1 MQKTSEEDA
10 THTTQIACKPQTDAE
25 DTGGG
30 GGGSNVAGGA
40 NRIVV
45 AAALGAT
52 ETRIRINKW
61 RVREGQ
67 NVSAAQILFLYQQ
80 LGDDGKPVKKDDTT
94 IHKYKSN
101 RAGVVKKRLRK
112 EGEIVIKGDALLE
125 LSECIH
131 TTVIKDMCAD
141 CGADLRQNENGQT
154 SEASVPM
161 VHTMPDLKVTQKL
174 AQKLG
179 HDDTRR
185 LLADRK
191 LVLLVDL
198 DQTVIHTTNDSV
210 PDNIKGIYHFQLY
223 GPQSPWYHTR
233 LRPGTAEFLERMSQL
248 YELHICTFG
257 ARNYAHMIAQLL
269 DPDGKFFSHR
279 ILSRDEC
286 FNATSKTDNLKAL
299 FPNGD
304 SMVCIIDDREDVWN
318 MASNLIQVK
327 PYHFFQHTGDINA
340 PPGLSKHELDG
351 EGVDFKG
358 KLIAAL
364 TPNFIVINCLLL
376 SAEIDKLAGK
386 QAESTG
392 KDLTTKAEADDGDKA
407 DNTVSSTSKDEEG
420 NDESVD
426 AFELA
431 GDEKDA
437 QPADAASSTATA
449 EESVDK
455 INGKAAAE
463 DVATADE
470 NSSGLPDQESLNNAK
485 QGSDSDDINVTDDLP
500 PEPSDNSKGS
510 NNADKSASKKEDD
523 ESIASSTSGDDK
535 RGDDDTTPL
544 AAQAGD
550 DDVATTSQSPC
561 PNIKLT
567 NDGQKQIEIEDPDD
581 YLLYLE
587 VILRNIH
594 KRFYA
599 IYDETTE
606 IPDLKIIV
614 PKIRCEVLRGQNL
627 VFSGLVPTQMK
638 LEQSRAY
645 FIAKS
650 LGAEVQ
656 SNISKEITHL
666 VAVNAGTYKVNAA
679 KKELNIKVVN
689 ANWLWACAE
698 RWEHVE
704 ERLFP
709 LDRKSRNK
717 GRQPPAH
724 CHSPEH
730 VVNYNERSEI
740 SPSSSMQQE
749 QGGNFRETLN
759 PLLVFTNADIESMN
773 KDYETFFESDSSSD
787 EGPVNFEN
795 PPMDKKLLKRKR
807 EDDNSN
813 RAHDFF
819 TRSEDVM
826 MGAPGATA
834 ADFDKS
840 SNEGDE
846 NEDEENEEDDDEM
859 PSAKFRR
866 AGEELP
872 SDLEMGSDS
881 NSENNQDDEGDDGE
895 WNMMGA
901 ALEREFLGLED

>member
-1 MQKTSEEDA
+1 MQKSGDEENSDFSRNA
-10 THTTQIACKPQTDAE
+10 TNKSNDG
-25 DTGGG
+25 DDGGG
-30 GGGSNVAGGA
+30 GGGPNG
-40 NRIVV
+40 VV
-45 AAALGAT
+45 VSAALGVA

-61 RVREGQ
+61 RVREG
-67 NVSAAQILFLYQQ
+67 NPVSAAQILFLYQEV
-80 LGDDGKPVKKDDTT
+80 GEDDKPSA
-94 IHKYKSN
+94 SN
-101 RAGVVKKRLRK
+101 PTVLKFKAKRAGVVKKRLRK
-112 EGEIVIKGDALLE
+112 EGDIVGKGDALLE

-141 CGADLRQNENGQT
+141 CGADLRHNDNGKI

-198 DQTVIHTTNDSV
+198 DQTVIHTTNDTV

-233 LRPGTAEFLERMSQL
+233 LRPGTAEFLERMSKL

-351 EGVDFKG
+351 EGVDFK
-358 KLIAAL
+358 
-364 TPNFIVINCLLL
+364 
-376 SAEIDKLAGK
+376 EIDKIAEK
-386 QAESTG
+386 KSEKEESTVNSTDDEP
-392 KDLTTKAEADDGDKA
+392 KASHSETKSDDSDKS
-407 DNTVSSTSKDEEG
+407 DNTVSSTSKD
-420 NDESVD
+420 D
-426 AFELA
+426 
-431 GDEKDA
+431 
-437 QPADAASSTATA
+437 
-449 EESVDK
+449 EESVDVFELETDTK
-455 INGKAAAE
+455 NSNSKETSINTDKLNGKTAADDIMVIDDDSLSSPVEVTPAKQDNEVIIVIDDVPSESSKESTSNIIQSDVEAENSAKQTDKDTLESTDTPKPSVISKAECDSKTSSTYSTDKSSAEAE
-463 DVATADE
+463 DSTKSSE
-470 NSSGLPDQESLNNAK
+470 NTFD
-485 QGSDSDDINVTDDLP
+485 TDDVP
-500 PEPSDNSKGS
+500 
-510 NNADKSASKKEDD
+510 
-523 ESIASSTSGDDK
+523 STSK
-535 RGDDDTTPL
+535 NASVVKVTT
-544 AAQAGD
+544 
-550 DDVATTSQSPC
+550 
-561 PNIKLT
+561 
-567 NDGQKQIEIEDPDD
+567 DGQKQIEIEDPDD

-587 VILRNIH
+587 VILTNIH
-594 KRFYA
+594 KRFYT
-599 IYDETTE
+599 IYDETME

-614 PKIRCEVLRGQNL
+614 PKIRSEVLRGTNL
-627 VFSGLVPTQMK
+627 VFSGLVPMNGAR

-650 LGAEVQ
+650 LGAEVH
-656 SNISKEITHL
+656 SNINKDITHL

-679 KKELNIKVVN
+679 KKEPNIKVVN

-704 ERLFP
+704 EKLFP
-709 LDRKSRNK
+709 LDRKVRNK

-730 VVNYNERSEI
+730 VVNYSERSEI
-740 SPSSSMQQE
+740 SPSSSMQQQE
-749 QGGNFRETLN
+749 QSGNFRETLN

-787 EGPVNFEN
+787 EGPVTFEN
-795 PPMDKKLLKRKR
+795 PPMDKNLLKRKR

-819 TRSEDVM
+819 TRTEDVM
-826 MGAPGATA
+826 IGATSRTPV
-834 ADFDKS
+834 DFDKS
-840 SNEGDE
+840 SNEGDD
-846 NEDEENEEDDDEM
+846 NIEEDDDGEEDDDDI

-866 AGEELP
+866 GEELP

-881 NSENNQDDEGDDGE
+881 NSENNPEDEDDGE

>member
-1 MQKTSEEDA
+1 MQNIADEEGA
-10 THTTQIACKPQTDAE
+10 TPSRAAGGVAAAGAAE
-25 DTGGG
+25 GDDGGG
-30 GGGSNVAGGA
+30 GGGGGGEVAAGG
-40 NRIVV
+40 NNNSNNNSSGGVGGGGIIVLR
-45 AAALGAT
+45 AALGEN
-52 ETRIRINKW
+52 ETRAVINKW

-67 NVSAAQILFLYQQ
+67 FVSAAQILFLYQPV
-80 LGDDGKPVKKDDTT
+80 GEDGKPGKATSGSGDSSSSSSSS
-94 IHKYKSN
+94 IQKYKSQ

-112 EGEIVIKGDALLE
+112 DGDLLAKGDAILE

-198 DQTVIHTTNDSV
+198 DQTVIHTTNDTV
-210 PDNIKGIYHFQLY
+210 PENIKGIYHFQLY
-223 GPQSPWYHTR
+223 GPHSPWYHTR

-269 DPDGKFFSHR
+269 DPEGKFFSHR

-340 PPGLSKHELDG
+340 PPGMSKHELDG
-351 EGVDFKG
+351 EGVDFK
-358 KLIAAL
+358 
-364 TPNFIVINCLLL
+364 
-376 SAEIDKLAGK
+376 EITEKKEDKEK
-386 QAESTG
+386 TESSSVV
-392 KDLTTKAEADDGDKA
+392 KKEDSDKG
-407 DNTVSSTSKDEEG
+407 DNTVSSTSKDDEG
-420 NDESVD
+420 N
-426 AFELA
+426 
-431 GDEKDA
+431 
-437 QPADAASSTATA
+437 
-449 EESVDK
+449 EESVDVFELEGDAK
-455 INGKAAAE
+455 DPEVSNSSSATEAPKESSDRLNGKTVAEEIMVIDDSSSGSPDAEKAASDGE
-463 DVATADE
+463 DVVVIDE
-470 NSSGLPDQESLNNAK
+470 NSKESTKAE
-485 QGSDSDDINVTDDLP
+485 VEAT
-500 PEPSDNSKGS
+500 PSEGN
-510 NNADKSASKKEDD
+510 EV
-523 ESIASSTSGDDK
+523 EASSTSSADEKSPKTDE
-535 RGDDDTTPL
+535 
-544 AAQAGD
+544 
-550 DDVATTSQSPC
+550 DVATTSKSTPSIRV
-561 PNIKLT
+561 PL
-567 NDGQKQIEIEDPDD
+567 DGQKQIEIEDPDD

-599 IYDETTE
+599 IYDETME

-614 PKIRCEVLRGQNL
+614 PKIRCEVLRGKNL

-650 LGAEVQ
+650 LGADVQ
-656 SNISKEITHL
+656 PNIGKEITHL

-679 KKELNIKVVN
+679 KKEAAIKVVN
-689 ANWLWACAE
+689 ANWLWTCAE

-704 ERLFP
+704 EKLFP
-709 LDRKSRNK
+709 LDRKVRNK

-730 VVNYNERSEI
+730 VVNYSERSEI
-740 SPSSSMQQE
+740 SPSSSKQQE
-749 QGGNFRETLN
+749 EQSGNFRETLN

-826 MGAPGATA
+826 IGAPNVLEY
-834 ADFDKS
+834 DIS
-840 SNEGDE
+840 SNEEGDDKD
-846 NEDEENEEDDDEM
+846 EDAEADDDDEM

-866 AGEELP
+866 GEELP
-872 SDLEMGSDS
+872 SDLEIGSDS
-881 NSENNQDDEGDDGE
+881 NSEKDPEDEDDGE

>member
-1 MQKTSEEDA
+1 MEKLGEEETA
-10 THTTQIACKPQTDAE
+10 HSSRIAGNSSKDG
-25 DTGGG
+25 DDGGG
-30 GGGSNVAGGA
+30 GGGISGGGGCA
-40 NRIVV
+40 NGIVV
-45 AAALGAT
+45 NAALSDT

-67 NVSAAQILFLYQQ
+67 FVSFAQILFLYQEV
-80 LGDDGKPVKKDDTT
+80 GDDGKPSKAGNMTVQ
-94 IHKYKSN
+94 KYKSN
-101 RAGVVKKRLRK
+101 RAGVVKKRLCK
-112 EGEIVIKGDALLE
+112 DGEIIVKGDAILE

-141 CGADLRQNENGQT
+141 CGADLRKDDNGQT

-198 DQTVIHTTNDSV
+198 DQTVIHTTNDTV
-210 PDNIKGIYHFQLY
+210 PENIKGIYHFQLY

-351 EGVDFKG
+351 EGVDFKDMTE
-358 KLIAAL
+358 K
-364 TPNFIVINCLLL
+364 
-376 SAEIDKLAGK
+376 EEEK
-386 QAESTG
+386 
-392 KDLTTKAEADDGDKA
+392 DKA
-407 DNTVSSTSKDEEG
+407 DVESEIKTEDPLSSTSKDEDG
-420 NDESVD
+420 
-426 AFELA
+426 
-431 GDEKDA
+431 
-437 QPADAASSTATA
+437 A
-449 EESVDK
+449 EESVDVVEQESDAK
-455 INGKAAAE
+455 DAEVTNTTIITESKELSDKLNGKADTEIDTLIDNSSSGTPDLQKPASDSE
-463 DVATADE
+463 DIVVDYVVSE
-470 NSSGLPDQESLNNAK
+470 NST
-485 QGSDSDDINVTDDLP
+485 DSTSVPKVYGNTEIDSEASAEANETNDLV
-500 PEPSDNSKGS
+500 E
-510 NNADKSASKKEDD
+510 
-523 ESIASSTSGDDK
+523 SSTSLTDK
-535 RGDDDTTPL
+535 ENQISVED
-544 AAQAGD
+544 A
-550 DDVATTSQSPC
+550 ATTSTSPIVKV
-561 PNIKLT
+561 NHDEGKL
-567 NDGQKQIEIEDPDD
+567 IEIEDPDD

-599 IYDETTE
+599 IYDETME

-614 PKIRCEVLRGQNL
+614 PKIRCEVLRGKNL
-627 VFSGLVPTQMK
+627 VFSGLVPTQMR

-656 SNISKEITHL
+656 PNISKESTHL

-679 KKELNIKVVN
+679 KKQVNIRVVN
-689 ANWLWACAE
+689 ANWLWTCAE
-698 RWEHVE
+698 RWELVE
-704 ERLFP
+704 EKLFP
-709 LDRKSRNK
+709 LDRKVRNK

-730 VVNYNERSEI
+730 VVNYSERSEI
-740 SPSSSMQQE
+740 SPSSSKQQE
-749 QGGNFRETLN
+749 EQSGNFRETLN
-759 PLLVFTNADIESMN
+759 PLLVLSNAEIADMN
-773 KDYETFFESDSSSD
+773 KDYDTFFESDSSSD

-807 EDDNSN
+807 EDENSN

-819 TRSEDVM
+819 MRTGDVM
-826 MGAPGATA
+826 MGAPTLANFEE
-834 ADFDKS
+834 DDRERDD
-840 SNEGDE
+840 N
-846 NEDEENEEDDDEM
+846 NEDEEDDDDEI

-866 AGEELP
+866 GEELP
-872 SDLEMGSDS
+872 SDFEIGSDS
-881 NSENNQDDEGDDGE
+881 NSENNQEDEDDGE

>member
-1 MQKTSEEDA
+1 MQNTADEEGA
-10 THTTQIACKPQTDAE
+10 TPSRAAGGVAKAGPADG
-25 DTGGG
+25 DDGG
-30 GGGSNVAGGA
+30 GGGSGGSGGGNNNNVGGI
-40 NRIVV
+40 IVLR
-45 AAALGAT
+45 AALGEN
-52 ETRIRINKW
+52 ETRAVINKW

-67 NVSAAQILFLYQQ
+67 FVSAAQILFLYQPV
-80 LGDDGKPVKKDDTT
+80 GEDGKPGKGSSSASSST
-94 IHKYKSN
+94 IQKYKSQ

-112 EGEIVIKGDALLE
+112 DGELLSKGDAILE

-198 DQTVIHTTNDSV
+198 DQTVIHTTNDTV
-210 PDNIKGIYHFQLY
+210 PENIKGIYHFQLY
-223 GPQSPWYHTR
+223 GPHSPWYHTR

-351 EGVDFKG
+351 EGVDFK
-358 KLIAAL
+358 
-364 TPNFIVINCLLL
+364 
-376 SAEIDKLAGK
+376 EITEKKEDKDK
-386 QAESTG
+386 VESSSEV
-392 KDLTTKAEADDGDKA
+392 KPEDADKG
-407 DNTVSSTSKDEEG
+407 DNTVSSTSKDDEG
-420 NDESVD
+420 N
-426 AFELA
+426 
-431 GDEKDA
+431 
-437 QPADAASSTATA
+437 
-449 EESVDK
+449 EESVDVFEDPEISNSAAEGPK
-455 INGKAAAE
+455 DPSDKLNGKTIAEEVMVIDDSSSGSPDAEKAASDGE
-463 DVATADE
+463 DVVVIDE
-470 NSSGLPDQESLNNAK
+470 NS
-485 QGSDSDDINVTDDLP
+485 
-500 PEPSDNSKGS
+500 
-510 NNADKSASKKEDD
+510 KE
-523 ESIASSTSGDDK
+523 STSTK
-535 RGDDDTTPL
+535 AEKNPLVESTTSPEEEEKSPTTEEE
-544 AAQAGD
+544 
-550 DDVATTSQSPC
+550 DVATTSKITPSIRP
-561 PNIKLT
+561 PIE
-567 NDGQKQIEIEDPDD
+567 GQKQIEIEDPDD

-614 PKIRCEVLRGQNL
+614 PKIRCEVLRGKSL

-650 LGAEVQ
+650 LGADVQ
-656 SNISKEITHL
+656 PNIGKEITHL

-679 KKELNIKVVN
+679 KKEAAIKVVN
-689 ANWLWACAE
+689 ANWLWTCAE

-704 ERLFP
+704 EKLFP
-709 LDRKSRNK
+709 LDRKVRNK

-730 VVNYNERSEI
+730 VVNYSERSEI
-740 SPSSSMQQE
+740 SPSSSKQQE
-749 QGGNFRETLN
+749 EQSGNFRETLN

-826 MGAPGATA
+826 IGAPNVME
-834 ADFDKS
+834 FDIS
-840 SNEGDE
+840 SNEEGDGDADDN
-846 NEDEENEEDDDEM
+846 NEKEDDDDEM

-866 AGEELP
+866 GEDLP
-872 SDLEMGSDS
+872 SDLEIGSDS
-881 NSENNQDDEGDDGE
+881 NSEKDPEDEDDGE

-901 ALEREFLGLED
+901 ALEREFLGLEDFDL

>member
-1 MQKTSEEDA
+1 MQNTSDEEGA
-10 THTTQIACKPQTDAE
+10 TPSRSA
-25 DTGGG
+25 GGVAAGGAADVDDSG
-30 GGGSNVAGGA
+30 GGGSGGTNNA
-40 NRIVV
+40 SGGIIVLR
-45 AAALGAT
+45 AALGEN
-52 ETRIRINKW
+52 ETRAVINKW

-67 NVSAAQILFLYQQ
+67 FVSAAQILFLYQPV
-80 LGDDGKPVKKDDTT
+80 GEDGKPGEKAGGDSSVQ
-94 IHKYKSN
+94 KYKSQ

-112 EGEIVIKGDALLE
+112 DGELLSKGDAILE

-198 DQTVIHTTNDSV
+198 DQTVIHTTNDTV

-223 GPQSPWYHTR
+223 GPHSPWYHTR

-269 DPDGKFFSHR
+269 DPEGKFFSHR

-351 EGVDFKG
+351 EGVDFKEITE
-358 KLIAAL
+358 KKEEKDKKE
-364 TPNFIVINCLLL
+364 T
-376 SAEIDKLAGK
+376 SAEVKPEDTEK
-386 QAESTG
+386 S
-392 KDLTTKAEADDGDKA
+392 
-407 DNTVSSTSKDEEG
+407 DNTVSSTSKDDEG
-420 NDESVD
+420 N
-426 AFELA
+426 
-431 GDEKDA
+431 
-437 QPADAASSTATA
+437 
-449 EESVDK
+449 EESVDVFELEAEAK
-455 INGKAAAE
+455 DPEISNSSSAAEAPKETCDKLNGKTAAE
-463 DVATADE
+463 EILAVDDSSSAERAASDGEDVVVIDE
-470 NSSGLPDQESLNNAK
+470 NSKESTKAE
-485 QGSDSDDINVTDDLP
+485 V
-500 PEPSDNSKGS
+500 EAAPSEEN
-510 NNADKSASKKEDD
+510 EV
-523 ESIASSTSGDDK
+523 IASSTTSSEEK
-535 RGDDDTTPL
+535 SP
-544 AAQAGD
+544 AAEE
-550 DDVATTSQSPC
+550 DVATTSKSTPSIRA
-561 PNIKLT
+561 PLE
-567 NDGQKQIEIEDPDD
+567 GQKQIEIEDPDD

-599 IYDETTE
+599 IYDETME
-606 IPDLKIIV
+606 IPDLKVIV
-614 PKIRCEVLRGQNL
+614 PKIRCEVLRGKNL

-650 LGAEVQ
+650 LGADVQ
-656 SNISKEITHL
+656 PNIGKDITHL

-679 KKELNIKVVN
+679 KKEAAIKVVN
-689 ANWLWACAE
+689 ANWLWTCAE

-704 ERLFP
+704 EKLFP
-709 LDRKSRNK
+709 LDRKVRNK

-730 VVNYNERSEI
+730 VVNYSEKSEI
-740 SPSSSMQQE
+740 SPSSSKQQE
-749 QGGNFRETLN
+749 EQSGNFRETLN

-826 MGAPGATA
+826 IGAPNMLEY
-834 ADFDKS
+834 DIS
-840 SNEGDE
+840 SNDEAEDNNE
-846 NEDEENEEDDDEM
+846 NEDDDDEM

-866 AGEELP
+866 GEKLP

-881 NSENNQDDEGDDGE
+881 NSEKDPEDEDDGE

>member
-10 THTTQIACKPQTDAE
+10 AHTTQMASKPQTDAD

-30 GGGSNVAGGA
+30 GSGVGGGA

-80 LGDDGKPVKKDDTT
+80 LGEDGKPVKKDDTT

-269 DPDGKFFSHR
+269 DPAGKFFSHR

-351 EGVDFKG
+351 EGVDFK
-358 KLIAAL
+358 
-364 TPNFIVINCLLL
+364 
-376 SAEIDKLAGK
+376 EIDKLADK
-386 QAESTG
+386 KAESSG
-392 KDLTTKAEADDGDKA
+392 KELTKDEANDADKA

-420 NDESVD
+420 N
-426 AFELA
+426 
-431 GDEKDA
+431 
-437 QPADAASSTATA
+437 
-449 EESVDK
+449 EESVDEFELVNEDK
-455 INGKAAAE
+455 DAQAANRSSCPVVEQNVDKFNGKAATE
-463 DVATADE
+463 EITTTDE
-470 NSSGLPDQESLNNAK
+470 NSMGLPDQESLNTAK

-500 PEPSDNSKGS
+500 SEPSDNTKSSK
-510 NNADKSASKKEDD
+510 AAAKKDDD

-535 RGDDDTTPL
+535 RGED
-544 AAQAGD
+544 AAQSGD
-550 DDVATTSQSPC
+550 DDVATTSHSPC
-561 PNIKLT
+561 PNVKLT

-679 KKELNIKVVN
+679 KKEPNIKVVN

-819 TRSEDVM
+819 TRAEDVM
-826 MGAPGATA
+826 MAAPTA
-834 ADFDKS
+834 SAPDFDKS

-866 AGEELP
+866 GEELP

>member
-1 MQKTSEEDA
+1 MHKPKQEEHSQTGQSNSLQANPSGQPHDGPGSERCESGKS
-10 THTTQIACKPQTDAE
+10 HRGIVIVL
-25 DTGGG
+25 DT
-30 GGGSNVAGGA
+30 
-40 NRIVV
+40 RC
-45 AAALGAT
+45 
-52 ETRIRINKW
+52 IRINKW

-67 NVSAAQILFLYQQ
+67 HVSPAQILFLYQEVN
-80 LGDDGKPVKKDDTT
+80 DGEICEKNQKKAGG
-94 IHKYKSN
+94 IQKYKSN
-101 RAGVVKKRLRK
+101 RAGVVRKRLRK
-112 EGEIVIKGDALLE
+112 EGDLVLKGDTLLE
-125 LSECIH
+125 LTECIH

-154 SEASVPM
+154 SEASVPI

-198 DQTVIHTTNDSV
+198 DQTVIHTTNDVV

-233 LRPGTAEFLERMSQL
+233 LRPGTADFLDRMSHL

-269 DPDGKFFSHR
+269 DPEGKFFSHR

-351 EGVDFKG
+351 EGVDFK
-358 KLIAAL
+358 
-364 TPNFIVINCLLL
+364 
-376 SAEIDKLAGK
+376 EIDKIPEK
-386 QAESTG
+386 KEEQDTNKENDD
-392 KDLTTKAEADDGDKA
+392 KPADS
-407 DNTVSSTSKDEEG
+407 TVSSTSKG
-420 NDESVD
+420 NEAENEDESVD
-426 AFELA
+426 VFELDKQSDTKDCTNICKKLN
-431 GDEKDA
+431 GQLENTDNEFNEEKAKQTLTSDIE
-437 QPADAASSTATA
+437 DIVVIDDKEEMAAISINVKRPVESETVDSSCSSSTT
-449 EESVDK
+449 
-455 INGKAAAE
+455 
-463 DVATADE
+463 
-470 NSSGLPDQESLNNAK
+470 
-485 QGSDSDDINVTDDLP
+485 
-500 PEPSDNSKGS
+500 
-510 NNADKSASKKEDD
+510 
-523 ESIASSTSGDDK
+523 
-535 RGDDDTTPL
+535 
-544 AAQAGD
+544 
-550 DDVATTSQSPC
+550 
-561 PNIKLT
+561 NI
-567 NDGQKQIEIEDPDD
+567 DGQKHQIEIEDPDD

-599 IYDETTE
+599 IYDETRE

-627 VFSGLVPTQMK
+627 VFSGLVPTQMQ

-656 SNISKEITHL
+656 SNIGKDITHL

-679 KKELNIKVVN
+679 KRDEHIKVVN

-704 ERLFP
+704 EKLFP
-709 LDRKSRNK
+709 LDRKVRNK

-730 VVNYNERSEI
+730 VVNYSERSEI
-740 SPSSSMQQE
+740 SPSSSKQQE
-749 QGGNFRETLN
+749 EQGVNFRETLN

-773 KDYETFFESDSSSD
+773 KEFETFFESDSSSD

-819 TRSEDVM
+819 TRITDDVII
-826 MGAPGATA
+826 GTTSSNLTTEL
-834 ADFDKS
+834 DKS
-840 SNEGDE
+840 SNDDDDD
-846 NEDEENEEDDDEM
+846 NANEDDDDDM

-866 AGEELP
+866 GEKLP

-881 NSENNQDDEGDDGE
+881 NSENNQEDEDDGE

>member
-1 MQKTSEEDA
+1 MQKSTEEDT
-10 THTTQIACKPQTDAE
+10 THTSQIASKPRKDA
-25 DTGGG
+25 DDGGG
-30 GGGSNVAGGA
+30 GGGGA
-40 NRIVV
+40 NRIVN
-45 AAALGAT
+45 AALGAT

-67 NVSAAQILFLYQQ
+67 FVSAAQILFLYQQ
-80 LGDDGKPVKKDDTT
+80 LDDDGKPIKKDDST
-94 IHKYKSN
+94 ILKYKSN

-112 EGEIVIKGDALLE
+112 DGEIVIKGDALLE

-198 DQTVIHTTNDSV
+198 DQTVIHTTNDTV

-351 EGVDFKG
+351 EGVDFK
-358 KLIAAL
+358 
-364 TPNFIVINCLLL
+364 
-376 SAEIDKLAGK
+376 EIDKIAEK
-386 QAESTG
+386 KTTESVEKEST
-392 KDLTTKAEADDGDKA
+392 KVEDADADADKG

-420 NDESVD
+420 N
-426 AFELA
+426 
-431 GDEKDA
+431 
-437 QPADAASSTATA
+437 
-449 EESVDK
+449 EESVDVFELENEAK
-455 INGKAAAE
+455 DAQTTSSTETKDTTNSAVNSVDKLNGKTAAE
-463 DVATADE
+463 EVMVEDE
-470 NSSGLPDQESLNNAK
+470 NSSGLPEQETQSNAK
-485 QGSDSDDINVTDDLP
+485 HGSDSDDINVTDDLP
-500 PEPSDNSKGS
+500 SDNLKSSK
-510 NNADKSASKKEDD
+510 NAEKSVPKKEDD
-523 ESIASSTSGDDK
+523 ESIASSTSGGEDK
-535 RGDDDTTPL
+535 RGAEVED
-544 AAQAGD
+544 G
-550 DDVATTSQSPC
+550 DDVATTSQQQQPSPS
-561 PNIKLT
+561 PNVKIT

-606 IPDLKIIV
+606 IPDLKIVV

-709 LDRKSRNK
+709 LDRKVRNK

-730 VVNYNERSEI
+730 VVNYSERSEI

-807 EDDNSN
+807 EDESSN

-826 MGAPGATA
+826 MGAPTENTPD
-834 ADFDKS
+834 DFDKS
-840 SNEGDE
+840 SNEGDD
-846 NEDEENEEDDDEM
+846 NDDEENEEDDDEM

-866 AGEELP
+866 GEELP

-881 NSENNQDDEGDDGE
+881 NSENNNQEDDDGE

-901 ALEREFLGLED
+901 ALEREFLGLDD

>member
-1 MQKTSEEDA
+1 MEKLGQEETA
-10 THTTQIACKPQTDAE
+10 HSSRIAGNSSKDG
-25 DTGGG
+25 DDGGG
-30 GGGSNVAGGA
+30 GGGIGGGGGSA
-40 NRIVV
+40 NGIVV
-45 AAALGAT
+45 NAALSDT

-67 NVSAAQILFLYQQ
+67 FVSAAQILFLYQEV
-80 LGDDGKPVKKDDTT
+80 GDDGKPSKAGNMTVQ
-94 IHKYKSN
+94 KYKSN

-112 EGEIVIKGDALLE
+112 DGEMIVKGDAILE

-141 CGADLRQNENGQT
+141 CGADLRKDDNGQT

-198 DQTVIHTTNDSV
+198 DQTVIHTTNDTV
-210 PDNIKGIYHFQLY
+210 PENIKGIYHFQLY

-351 EGVDFKG
+351 EGVDFKDMTE
-358 KLIAAL
+358 K
-364 TPNFIVINCLLL
+364 
-376 SAEIDKLAGK
+376 EEEK
-386 QAESTG
+386 
-392 KDLTTKAEADDGDKA
+392 DKA
-407 DNTVSSTSKDEEG
+407 DVESEIKTEDPDKGDNTVSSTSKDEDG
-420 NDESVD
+420 N
-426 AFELA
+426 
-431 GDEKDA
+431 
-437 QPADAASSTATA
+437 
-449 EESVDK
+449 EESVDVVEQESDAK
-455 INGKAAAE
+455 DAEVTNTTIITESKELSDKLNGKADTEMDTLIDNSSSGTPDPQKPASDSE
-463 DVATADE
+463 DIVVDDVVSE
-470 NSSGLPDQESLNNAK
+470 NSK
-485 QGSDSDDINVTDDLP
+485 DSTSVPKVDGNTEIDSKASAEANETNDLV
-500 PEPSDNSKGS
+500 E
-510 NNADKSASKKEDD
+510 
-523 ESIASSTSGDDK
+523 SSTSLTDK
-535 RGDDDTTPL
+535 ENQISVED
-544 AAQAGD
+544 A
-550 DDVATTSQSPC
+550 ATTSTSPIVKV
-561 PNIKLT
+561 NHDEGKL
-567 NDGQKQIEIEDPDD
+567 IEIEDPDD

-599 IYDETTE
+599 IYDETME

-614 PKIRCEVLRGQNL
+614 PKIRCEVLRGKNL
-627 VFSGLVPTQMK
+627 VFSGLVPTQMR

-656 SNISKEITHL
+656 PNISKESTHL

-679 KKELNIKVVN
+679 KKEVNIRVVN
-689 ANWLWACAE
+689 ANWLWTCAE

-704 ERLFP
+704 EKLFP
-709 LDRKSRNK
+709 LDRKVRNK

-730 VVNYNERSEI
+730 VVNYSERSEI
-740 SPSSSMQQE
+740 SPSSSKQQE
-749 QGGNFRETLN
+749 EQSGNFRETLN
-759 PLLVFTNADIESMN
+759 PLLVLSNAEIADMN
-773 KDYETFFESDSSSD
+773 KDYDTFFESDSSSD

-807 EDDNSN
+807 EDENSN

-819 TRSEDVM
+819 MRTGDVM
-826 MGAPGATA
+826 MGAPTLANFEE
-834 ADFDKS
+834 DDRERDD
-840 SNEGDE
+840 N
-846 NEDEENEEDDDEM
+846 NEDEEDDDDEI

-866 AGEELP
+866 GEELP
-872 SDLEMGSDS
+872 SDLEIGSDS
-881 NSENNQDDEGDDGE
+881 NSENNQEDEDDGE

>member
-1 MQKTSEEDA
+1 MQKTSVEDK
-10 THTTQIACKPQTDAE
+10 THAIQIASKPRKDV
-25 DTGGG
+25 DDGGG
-30 GGGSNVAGGA
+30 GVGGA
-40 NRIVV
+40 NRIIVN
-45 AAALGAT
+45 AALGAT

-80 LGDDGKPVKKDDTT
+80 LGDDGKPIKEGDATFL
-94 IHKYKSN
+94 KYKSN
-101 RAGVVKKRLRK
+101 QAGVVRKRLRK

-141 CGADLRQNENGQT
+141 CGADLRQNDNGQT

-198 DQTVIHTTNDSV
+198 DQTVIHTTNDTV

-233 LRPGTAEFLERMSQL
+233 LRPGTAEFLEHMSQL

-351 EGVDFKG
+351 EGVDFK
-358 KLIAAL
+358 
-364 TPNFIVINCLLL
+364 
-376 SAEIDKLAGK
+376 EIDKI
-386 QAESTG
+386 AEKKS
-392 KDLTTKAEADDGDKA
+392 DGDKPA
-407 DNTVSSTSKDEEG
+407 SSVAKSEDAEEKSDNTVSSTSKDEEG
-420 NDESVD
+420 N
-426 AFELA
+426 
-431 GDEKDA
+431 
-437 QPADAASSTATA
+437 
-449 EESVDK
+449 EESVDIFELDSETK
-455 INGKAAAE
+455 DAEANTIETKETYVNSVEKLNGKAAADE
-463 DVATADE
+463 HLNVDE
-470 NSSGLPDQESLNNAK
+470 NSSGLPEEEAHSSGK
-485 QGSDSDDINVTDDLP
+485 HGSDSDDIVVIDDVP
-500 PEPSDNSKGS
+500 AESSKGS
-510 NNADKSASKKEDD
+510 NNAEKLVPKKEDD

-535 RGDDDTTPL
+535 RLAEGDDD
-544 AAQAGD
+544 AAKTN
-550 DDVATTSQSPC
+550 DDVATTSQSHC
-561 PNIKLT
+561 PNVKIS
-567 NDGQKQIEIEDPDD
+567 NDGLKQIEIEDPDD

-656 SNISKEITHL
+656 SNINKDITHL

-679 KKELNIKVVN
+679 KKESKIKVVN

-698 RWEHVE
+698 RWEHVD

-709 LDRKSRNK
+709 LDRKVRNK

-730 VVNYNERSEI
+730 VVNYSERSEI

-807 EDDNSN
+807 EDESSN

-819 TRSEDVM
+819 TRAEDVM
-826 MGAPGATA
+826 LAAPSNV

-846 NEDEENEEDDDEM
+846 NDDEEKEDEDDDEM

-866 AGEELP
+866 GEELP

-881 NSENNQDDEGDDGE
+881 NSENNQEDEDDGE

>member
-1 MQKTSEEDA
+1 MQKSSEEDK
-10 THTTQIACKPQTDAE
+10 THTSQIASKPRNDA
-25 DTGGG
+25 DDGGG
-30 GGGSNVAGGA
+30 GGGGVGAA

-45 AAALGAT
+45 NAALGAT

-67 NVSAAQILFLYQQ
+67 FVSAAQILFLYQQ
-80 LGDDGKPVKKDDTT
+80 LGDDGKPIRKDDTT

-112 EGEIVIKGDALLE
+112 EGEIVIKGDALVE

-198 DQTVIHTTNDSV
+198 DQTVIHTTNDTV

-233 LRPGTAEFLERMSQL
+233 LRPGTAEFLERMSKL

-351 EGVDFKG
+351 EGVDFK
-358 KLIAAL
+358 
-364 TPNFIVINCLLL
+364 
-376 SAEIDKLAGK
+376 EIDKIAEKKLPESVDK
-386 QAESTG
+386 EST
-392 KDLTTKAEADDGDKA
+392 KVEDADADKG
-407 DNTVSSTSKDEEG
+407 DNTVSSTSKDEEV
-420 NDESVD
+420 N
-426 AFELA
+426 
-431 GDEKDA
+431 
-437 QPADAASSTATA
+437 
-449 EESVDK
+449 EESVEVFLLESKTKDAETTNDTETKECAVNSVDK
-455 INGKAAAE
+455 LNGKAAAE
-463 DVATADE
+463 EDIVVED
-470 NSSGLPDQESLNNAK
+470 NSTGLPEQESQNNAK
-485 QGSDSDDINVTDDLP
+485 HNSDSDDINVTDDLP
-500 PEPSDNSKGS
+500 SDSS
-510 NNADKSASKKEDD
+510 KSAPKKEDD

-535 RGDDDTTPL
+535 RGPEVEDDS
-544 AAQAGD
+544 AEGG
-550 DDVATTSQSPC
+550 DDVATTSQQQQHSTC
-561 PNIKLT
+561 PNVKVT

-614 PKIRCEVLRGQNL
+614 PKIRCEVLRGKNL

-650 LGAEVQ
+650 LGADVQ
-656 SNISKEITHL
+656 SNISKDITHL

-709 LDRKSRNK
+709 LDRKVRNK

-730 VVNYNERSEI
+730 VVNYSERSEI

-759 PLLVFTNADIESMN
+759 PLLVFTNADIADMN

-807 EDDNSN
+807 EDESSN

-826 MGAPGATA
+826 MGAPIANA
-834 ADFDKS
+834 ALNDFDKS

-846 NEDEENEEDDDEM
+846 NDDEENEEDDDEM

-866 AGEELP
+866 GEELP

-881 NSENNQDDEGDDGE
+881 NSENNNQEDDGDDGE

>member
-1 MQKTSEEDA
+1 MQKTSVEDK
-10 THTTQIACKPQTDAE
+10 THAIQIASKPRKDV
-25 DTGGG
+25 DDGGG
-30 GGGSNVAGGA
+30 GVGGA
-40 NRIVV
+40 NRIIVN
-45 AAALGAT
+45 AALGAT

-80 LGDDGKPVKKDDTT
+80 LGDDGKPIKKGDATFL
-94 IHKYKSN
+94 KYKSN
-101 RAGVVKKRLRK
+101 QAGVVRKRLRK

-141 CGADLRQNENGQT
+141 CGADLRQNDNGQT

-198 DQTVIHTTNDSV
+198 DQTVIHTTNDTV

-351 EGVDFKG
+351 EGVDFK
-358 KLIAAL
+358 
-364 TPNFIVINCLLL
+364 
-376 SAEIDKLAGK
+376 EIDKI
-386 QAESTG
+386 AEKKS
-392 KDLTTKAEADDGDKA
+392 DGDKPA
-407 DNTVSSTSKDEEG
+407 SSVDKELTKSEDAEEKGDNTVSSTSKDEEG
-420 NDESVD
+420 N
-426 AFELA
+426 
-431 GDEKDA
+431 
-437 QPADAASSTATA
+437 
-449 EESVDK
+449 EESVDIFELNNETK
-455 INGKAAAE
+455 VAEANTIETKDTCVNSVEKLNGKA
-463 DVATADE
+463 VADEHLNVDE
-470 NSSGLPDQESLNNAK
+470 NSSGLPEEEAHSSGK
-485 QGSDSDDINVTDDLP
+485 HGSDSDDIVVIDDV
-500 PEPSDNSKGS
+500 PSESSKGS
-510 NNADKSASKKEDD
+510 NNAEKLVPKKEDD

-535 RGDDDTTPL
+535 RLAEGDDD
-544 AAQAGD
+544 AAKTN
-550 DDVATTSQSPC
+550 DDVATTSQSNC
-561 PNIKLT
+561 PNVKIS
-567 NDGQKQIEIEDPDD
+567 NDGLKQIEIEDPDD

-656 SNISKEITHL
+656 SNINKDITHL

-679 KKELNIKVVN
+679 KKEPKIKVVN

-698 RWEHVE
+698 RWEHVD

-709 LDRKSRNK
+709 LDRKVRNK

-730 VVNYNERSEI
+730 VVNYSERSEI

-773 KDYETFFESDSSSD
+773 KDYDTFFESDSSSD

-807 EDDNSN
+807 EDESSN

-819 TRSEDVM
+819 TRADDVM
-826 MGAPGATA
+826 LAAPSTVAE
-834 ADFDKS
+834 FDKS

-846 NEDEENEEDDDEM
+846 NDEEKEDEDDDEI

-866 AGEELP
+866 GEELP

-881 NSENNQDDEGDDGE
+881 NSENNQEDEDDGE

>member
-1 MQKTSEEDA
+1 MQNTADEEGA
-10 THTTQIACKPQTDAE
+10 KPSRAA
-25 DTGGG
+25 GGVAKAGPADGDDG
-30 GGGSNVAGGA
+30 GGGSGGKGGNNNNVGGI
-40 NRIVV
+40 IVLR
-45 AAALGAT
+45 AALGEN
-52 ETRIRINKW
+52 ETRAVINKW

-67 NVSAAQILFLYQQ
+67 FVSAAQILFLYQPV
-80 LGDDGKPVKKDDTT
+80 GEDGKPGKAGDSSSS
-94 IHKYKSN
+94 IQKYKSQ

-112 EGEIVIKGDALLE
+112 DGELLSKGDAILE

-198 DQTVIHTTNDSV
+198 DQTVIHTTNDTV

-223 GPQSPWYHTR
+223 GPHSPWYHTR

-269 DPDGKFFSHR
+269 DPEGKFFSHR

-351 EGVDFKG
+351 EGVDFKDMTE
-358 KLIAAL
+358 KK
-364 TPNFIVINCLLL
+364 
-376 SAEIDKLAGK
+376 EDKDK
-386 QAESTG
+386 VESTSEV
-392 KDLTTKAEADDGDKA
+392 KPEDTDKG
-407 DNTVSSTSKDEEG
+407 DNTVSSTSKDDEG
-420 NDESVD
+420 N
-426 AFELA
+426 
-431 GDEKDA
+431 
-437 QPADAASSTATA
+437 
-449 EESVDK
+449 EESVDVFELESDAK
-455 INGKAAAE
+455 DPEISNSSTAATAAEAPKETSDKLNGKTIAEEIMVIDDSSSGSPDAEKAASDGE
-463 DVATADE
+463 DVVVIDE
-470 NSSGLPDQESLNNAK
+470 NSKESTSTKAEVEATTAEKNE
-485 QGSDSDDINVTDDLP
+485 VV
-500 PEPSDNSKGS
+500 EPT
-510 NNADKSASKKEDD
+510 
-523 ESIASSTSGDDK
+523 SSTTSAEGEK
-535 RGDDDTTPL
+535 SPTNEEEE
-544 AAQAGD
+544 
-550 DDVATTSQSPC
+550 DVATTSKITPSIRP
-561 PNIKLT
+561 PI
-567 NDGQKQIEIEDPDD
+567 DGQKQIEIEDPDD

-614 PKIRCEVLRGQNL
+614 PKIRCEVLRGKNL

-650 LGAEVQ
+650 LGADVQ
-656 SNISKEITHL
+656 PNIGKEITHL

-679 KKELNIKVVN
+679 KKEAAIKVVN
-689 ANWLWACAE
+689 ANWLWTCAE

-704 ERLFP
+704 EKLFP
-709 LDRKSRNK
+709 LDRKVRNK

-730 VVNYNERSEI
+730 VVNYSERSEI
-740 SPSSSMQQE
+740 SPSSSKQQE
-749 QGGNFRETLN
+749 EQSGNFRETLN

-826 MGAPGATA
+826 IGAPNVME
-834 ADFDKS
+834 FDIS
-840 SNEGDE
+840 SNEEGDGDDN
-846 NEDEENEEDDDEM
+846 NEKEDDDDEM

-866 AGEELP
+866 GEDLP
-872 SDLEMGSDS
+872 SDLEIGSDS
-881 NSENNQDDEGDDGE
+881 NSEKDPEDEDDGE

-901 ALEREFLGLED
+901 ALEREFLGLEDFDL

>member
-1 MQKTSEEDA
+1 MACNIHTNCKHNKARIFKQIYCIVNKNSSPTMQNLADG
-10 THTTQIACKPQTDAE
+10 D
-25 DTGGG
+25 DGGG
-30 GGGSNVAGGA
+30 GGEGNGGSGGSNKTSGGGI
-40 NRIVV
+40 IVLK
-45 AAALGAT
+45 AALGEN
-52 ETRIRINKW
+52 ETRAVINKW

-67 NVSAAQILFLYQQ
+67 FVSAAQILFLYQPV
-80 LGDDGKPVKKDDTT
+80 GDDGKPRKAGEDSS
-94 IHKYKSN
+94 IQKYKSQ
-101 RAGVVKKRLRK
+101 RSGVVKKRLRK
-112 EGEIVIKGDALLE
+112 DGELLSKGDAILE

-198 DQTVIHTTNDSV
+198 DQTVIHTTNDTV

-223 GPQSPWYHTR
+223 GPHSPWYHTR

-269 DPDGKFFSHR
+269 DPQGKFFSHR

-351 EGVDFKG
+351 EGVDFK
-358 KLIAAL
+358 
-364 TPNFIVINCLLL
+364 
-376 SAEIDKLAGK
+376 EITEKKDDKDKPLP
-386 QAESTG
+386 SS
-392 KDLTTKAEADDGDKA
+392 DVKAEDTDKG
-407 DNTVSSTSKDEEG
+407 DNTVSSTSKDEE
-420 NDESVD
+420 ESVD
-426 AFELA
+426 VFEM
-431 GDEKDA
+431 GNDGKDA
-437 QPADAASSTATA
+437 AISNPSSATEA
-449 EESVDK
+449 PKEQSDK
-455 INGKAAAE
+455 VNGKTLTE
-463 DVATADE
+463 EIVIIDDS
-470 NSSGLPDQESLNNAK
+470 SSGLPDAEKA
-485 QGSDSDDINVTDDLP
+485 GSDGEDVVIIDDSSKESTKADVEVTSEQKDDVV
-500 PEPSDNSKGS
+500 
-510 NNADKSASKKEDD
+510 
-523 ESIASSTSGDDK
+523 ASST
-535 RGDDDTTPL
+535 TTPEEKSPT
-544 AAQAGD
+544 AD
-550 DDVATTSQSPC
+550 EDVATTSKSTPSIRV
-561 PNIKLT
+561 PLEGK
-567 NDGQKQIEIEDPDD
+567 KQIEIEDPDD

-606 IPDLKIIV
+606 IPDLKVIV
-614 PKIRCEVLRGQNL
+614 PKIRCEVLRGKNL

-650 LGAEVQ
+650 LGADVQ
-656 SNISKEITHL
+656 PNISKEITHL

-679 KKELNIKVVN
+679 KKEAAIKVVN
-689 ANWLWACAE
+689 ANWLWTCAE

-704 ERLFP
+704 EKLFP
-709 LDRKSRNK
+709 LDRKVRNK

-730 VVNYNERSEI
+730 VVNYSERSEI
-740 SPSSSMQQE
+740 SASSSKQQE
-749 QGGNFRETLN
+749 EQSGNFRETLN

-826 MGAPGATA
+826 IGAPNVLEY
-834 ADFDKS
+834 DIS
-840 SNEGDE
+840 SNEEADDN
-846 NEDEENEEDDDEM
+846 NEKEDDDDEM

-866 AGEELP
+866 GEDLP
-872 SDLEMGSDS
+872 SDLEIGSDS
-881 NSENNQDDEGDDGE
+881 NSEKDPEDEDDGE

-901 ALEREFLGLED
+901 ALEREFLGLEDFDI

>member
-1 MQKTSEEDA
+1 MQKTSEEDK
-10 THTTQIACKPQTDAE
+10 THTSQIASKPRKDV
-25 DTGGG
+25 DDGGG
-30 GGGSNVAGGA
+30 GVGSV

-45 AAALGAT
+45 NAVLGAT

-80 LGDDGKPVKKDDTT
+80 LGDDGKPVKMDDTAVL
-94 IHKYKSN
+94 KYKSN
-101 RAGVVKKRLRK
+101 LAGVVKKRLRK
-112 EGEIVIKGDALLE
+112 EGETVIKGDALLE

-141 CGADLRQNENGQT
+141 CGADLRQNDNGQT

-198 DQTVIHTTNDSV
+198 DQTVIHTTNDTV

-304 SMVCIIDDREDVWN
+304 SMVCIIDDREDVWS

-351 EGVDFKG
+351 EGVDFK
-358 KLIAAL
+358 
-364 TPNFIVINCLLL
+364 
-376 SAEIDKLAGK
+376 EIDKITEKKL
-386 QAESTG
+386 E
-392 KDLTTKAEADDGDKA
+392 GDKPA
-407 DNTVSSTSKDEEG
+407 SSTDKESEKSEDTDADKGDNTVSSTSKDEE
-420 NDESVD
+420 ESVD
-426 AFELA
+426 VSVLE
-431 GDEKDA
+431 GDAKDA
-437 QPADAASSTATA
+437 EASTTTATITT
-449 EESVDK
+449 ESKDSCVNNVDK
-455 INGKAAAE
+455 LNGKAPAE
-463 DVATADE
+463 EVMVVDK
-470 NSSGLPDQESLNNAK
+470 NSSGSPEPEASSSGK
-485 QGSDSDDINVTDDLP
+485 QDSDCDDIVVIDDVP
-500 PEPSDNSKGS
+500 PSESS
-510 NNADKSASKKEDD
+510 NNTEKLQLAKKEDD
-523 ESIASSTSGDDK
+523 ESIASSTSGEDK
-535 RGDDDTTPL
+535 PGPDQSNNEMEKRL
-544 AAQAGD
+544 SAD
-550 DDVATTSQSPC
+550 DDVATTSQSTC
-561 PNIKLT
+561 PNVKISS
-567 NDGQKQIEIEDPDD
+567 DGQKQIEIEDPDD

-606 IPDLKIIV
+606 IPDLKIVV
-614 PKIRCEVLRGQNL
+614 PKIRSEVLRGQNL

-638 LEQSRAY
+638 MEQSRAY

-650 LGAEVQ
+650 LGAEVK
-656 SNISKEITHL
+656 SNINKDITHL

-679 KKELNIKVVN
+679 KKEANIRVVN

-698 RWEHVE
+698 RWEHVD
-704 ERLFP
+704 ERLYP
-709 LDRKSRNK
+709 LDRKVRNK

-773 KDYETFFESDSSSD
+773 KDYDTFFESESSSSD

-807 EDDNSN
+807 EDESSN

-819 TRSEDVM
+819 TRNEDIM
-826 MGAPGATA
+826 LSAPGTI

-846 NEDEENEEDDDEM
+846 NDDEEENDEDDDEI

-866 AGEELP
+866 GEELP

-881 NSENNQDDEGDDGE
+881 NSENNQEDEDDGE

-901 ALEREFLGLED
+901 ALEREFLGLEED

>member
-1 MQKTSEEDA
+1 MEKLGQEETA
-10 THTTQIACKPQTDAE
+10 HSSRIAGNSSKDG
-25 DTGGG
+25 DDGGG
-30 GGGSNVAGGA
+30 GGGISGGGGSA
-40 NRIVV
+40 NGIVV
-45 AAALGAT
+45 NAALSDT

-67 NVSAAQILFLYQQ
+67 FVSAAQILFLYQEV
-80 LGDDGKPVKKDDTT
+80 GDDGKPSKAGNMTVQ
-94 IHKYKSN
+94 KYKSN

-112 EGEIVIKGDALLE
+112 DGEIIVKGDAILE

-141 CGADLRQNENGQT
+141 CGADLRKDDNGQT

-198 DQTVIHTTNDSV
+198 DQTVIHTTNDTV
-210 PDNIKGIYHFQLY
+210 PENIKGIYHFQLY

-351 EGVDFKG
+351 EGVDFKDMTE
-358 KLIAAL
+358 K
-364 TPNFIVINCLLL
+364 
-376 SAEIDKLAGK
+376 EEEK
-386 QAESTG
+386 
-392 KDLTTKAEADDGDKA
+392 DKA
-407 DNTVSSTSKDEEG
+407 DVESEIKTEDPDKGDNTVSSTSKDEDG
-420 NDESVD
+420 N
-426 AFELA
+426 
-431 GDEKDA
+431 
-437 QPADAASSTATA
+437 
-449 EESVDK
+449 EESVDVVEQESDAK
-455 INGKAAAE
+455 DAEVTNTTIITESKELSDKLNGKADTEMDTLIDNSSSGTPDPQKPASDSE
-463 DVATADE
+463 DIVVDDVVSE
-470 NSSGLPDQESLNNAK
+470 NSK
-485 QGSDSDDINVTDDLP
+485 DSTSVPKVDGNTEIDSKASAEANETNDLV
-500 PEPSDNSKGS
+500 E
-510 NNADKSASKKEDD
+510 
-523 ESIASSTSGDDK
+523 SSTSLTDK
-535 RGDDDTTPL
+535 ENQISVED
-544 AAQAGD
+544 A
-550 DDVATTSQSPC
+550 ATTSTSPIVKV
-561 PNIKLT
+561 NHDEGKL
-567 NDGQKQIEIEDPDD
+567 IEIEDPDD

-594 KRFYA
+594 NRFYA
-599 IYDETTE
+599 IYDETME

-614 PKIRCEVLRGQNL
+614 PKIRCEVLRGKNL
-627 VFSGLVPTQMK
+627 VFSGLVPTQMR

-656 SNISKEITHL
+656 PNISKESTHL

-679 KKELNIKVVN
+679 KKEVNIRVVN
-689 ANWLWACAE
+689 ANWLWTCAE
-698 RWEHVE
+698 RWDLVE
-704 ERLFP
+704 EKLFP
-709 LDRKSRNK
+709 LDRKVRNK

-730 VVNYNERSEI
+730 VVNYSERSEI
-740 SPSSSMQQE
+740 SPSSSKQQE
-749 QGGNFRETLN
+749 EQSGNFRETLN
-759 PLLVFTNADIESMN
+759 PLLVLSNAEIADMN
-773 KDYETFFESDSSSD
+773 KDYDTFFESDSSSD

-807 EDDNSN
+807 EDENSN

-819 TRSEDVM
+819 MRTGDVM
-826 MGAPGATA
+826 MGAPTLANFEE
-834 ADFDKS
+834 DDRERDD
-840 SNEGDE
+840 N
-846 NEDEENEEDDDEM
+846 NEDEEDDDDEI

-866 AGEELP
+866 GEELP
-872 SDLEMGSDS
+872 SDLEIGSDS
-881 NSENNQDDEGDDGE
+881 NSENNQEDEDDGE

>member
-1 MQKTSEEDA
+1 MQKTSEEDGA
-10 THTTQIACKPQTDAE
+10 HTNQTACKPKMDAD

-30 GGGSNVAGGA
+30 GSGVGGGA

-45 AAALGAT
+45 AAILGAT

-80 LGDDGKPVKKDDTT
+80 LGDDGKPIKKDDTT

-101 RAGVVKKRLRK
+101 RAGVVKKRLRR

-210 PDNIKGIYHFQLY
+210 PENIKGIYHFQLY

-351 EGVDFKG
+351 EGVDFK
-358 KLIAAL
+358 
-364 TPNFIVINCLLL
+364 
-376 SAEIDKLAGK
+376 EIDKLAGK
-386 QAESTG
+386 KAESASKELPKT
-392 KDLTTKAEADDGDKA
+392 DADDADKA

-420 NDESVD
+420 NEESVD
-426 AFELA
+426 AFEMTSE
-431 GDEKDA
+431 GKDA
-437 QPADAASSTATA
+437 EAANTASCTAVEQSAD
-449 EESVDK
+449 K
-455 INGKAAAE
+455 FNGKAEATSE
-463 DVATADE
+463 DVTSGDE
-470 NSSGLPDQESLNNAK
+470 NSSGLPEQESMNNAK
-485 QGSDSDDINVTDDLP
+485 QGSDCDDINVTDDLP
-500 PEPSDNSKGS
+500 SEPSDNSK
-510 NNADKSASKKEDD
+510 ASATKKEDD

-535 RGDDDTTPL
+535 RGEDDASAATAA
-544 AAQAGD
+544 AAQA
-550 DDVATTSQSPC
+550 DDVATTSQSPS
-561 PNIKLT
+561 PNVKVT
-567 NDGQKQIEIEDPDD
+567 SDGQKQIEIEDPDD

-679 KKELNIKVVN
+679 KKEINIKVVN

-807 EDDNSN
+807 DDDNSN

-819 TRSEDVM
+819 TRAEDVM
-826 MGAPGATA
+826 MGAPTGSA

-866 AGEELP
+866 GEELP

>member
-1 MQKTSEEDA
+1 MFCKMEKHGQEETA
-10 THTTQIACKPQTDAE
+10 HSSRIAGSSSKDG
-25 DTGGG
+25 DDGGG
-30 GGGSNVAGGA
+30 GGGISGGGGSA
-40 NRIVV
+40 KGIVV
-45 AAALGAT
+45 NAALGDT

-67 NVSAAQILFLYQQ
+67 FVSAAQILFLYQEV
-80 LGDDGKPVKKDDTT
+80 GDDGKPSKAGNITV
-94 IHKYKSN
+94 HKYKSN

-112 EGEIVIKGDALLE
+112 DGEMVVKGDAIME

-141 CGADLRQNENGQT
+141 CGADLRKDDNGQT

-198 DQTVIHTTNDSV
+198 DQTVIHTTNDTV
-210 PDNIKGIYHFQLY
+210 PENIKGIYHFQLY

-269 DPDGKFFSHR
+269 DPQGKFFSHR

-351 EGVDFKG
+351 EGVDFKDM
-358 KLIAAL
+358 
-364 TPNFIVINCLLL
+364 
-376 SAEIDKLAGK
+376 AEKEEEKDKVDV
-386 QAESTG
+386 ESEIKTE
-392 KDLTTKAEADDGDKA
+392 DPDKG
-407 DNTVSSTSKDEEG
+407 DNTVSSTSKDEDG
-420 NDESVD
+420 NEEPVDVLGHESDPKDAEVTDASIVTESKELSDKVNGKVTDVDVDVD
-426 AFELA
+426 A
-431 GDEKDA
+431 D
-437 QPADAASSTATA
+437 ADADTLVDNNSTGTPDPHKPASDS
-449 EESVDK
+449 EDIVVD
-455 INGKAAAE
+455 
-463 DVATADE
+463 DVTSE
-470 NSSGLPDQESLNNAK
+470 NSKDSTSALKIDGRLMEIDSKTTAVETTEKNN
-485 QGSDSDDINVTDDLP
+485 DLV
-500 PEPSDNSKGS
+500 E
-510 NNADKSASKKEDD
+510 
-523 ESIASSTSGDDK
+523 SSTSPVDNQNQVGGED
-535 RGDDDTTPL
+535 
-544 AAQAGD
+544 A
-550 DDVATTSQSPC
+550 ATTSKIPIVKV
-561 PNIKLT
+561 NHDEGKL
-567 NDGQKQIEIEDPDD
+567 IEIEDPDD

-599 IYDETTE
+599 IYDETME

-614 PKIRCEVLRGQNL
+614 PKIRCEVLRGKNL
-627 VFSGLVPTQMK
+627 VFSGLVPTQMR

-656 SNISKEITHL
+656 PNINKESTHL

-679 KKELNIKVVN
+679 KKEVNIRVVN
-689 ANWLWACAE
+689 ANWLWTCAE

-704 ERLFP
+704 EKLFP
-709 LDRKSRNK
+709 LDRKVRNK

-730 VVNYNERSEI
+730 VVNYSERSEI
-740 SPSSSMQQE
+740 SPSSSKQQE
-749 QGGNFRETLN
+749 EQSGNFRETLN
-759 PLLVFTNADIESMN
+759 PLLVLTNEEIDSMN
-773 KDYETFFESDSSSD
+773 KDYDTFFESDSSSD

-807 EDDNSN
+807 EDENSN

-819 TRSEDVM
+819 MRTGDVM
-826 MGAPGATA
+826 MGAPSLAE
-834 ADFDKS
+834 FD
-840 SNEGDE
+840 EDE
-846 NEDEENEEDDDEM
+846 RERDDNNEDEEEDDDEI

-866 AGEELP
+866 GEELP
-872 SDLEMGSDS
+872 SDLEIGSDS
-881 NSENNQDDEGDDGE
+881 NSENNQEDEDDGE

>member
-1 MQKTSEEDA
+1 MQNIADEEGA
-10 THTTQIACKPQTDAE
+10 TPSRAAGGVAAAGAAE
-25 DTGGG
+25 GDDGGG
-30 GGGSNVAGGA
+30 GEGGSGVGGVAAGG
-40 NRIVV
+40 NNNSNNNSSGGVGGGGIIVLR
-45 AAALGAT
+45 AALGEN
-52 ETRIRINKW
+52 ETRAVINKW

-67 NVSAAQILFLYQQ
+67 FVSAAQILFLYQPV
-80 LGDDGKPVKKDDTT
+80 GEDGKPGKVTSGSGDSSSSS
-94 IHKYKSN
+94 IQKYKSQ

-112 EGEIVIKGDALLE
+112 DGELLAKGDAILE

-198 DQTVIHTTNDSV
+198 DQTVIHTTNDTV
-210 PDNIKGIYHFQLY
+210 PENIKGIYHFQLY
-223 GPQSPWYHTR
+223 GPHSPWYHTR

-269 DPDGKFFSHR
+269 DPEGKFFSHR

-340 PPGLSKHELDG
+340 PPGMSKHELDG
-351 EGVDFKG
+351 EGVDFK
-358 KLIAAL
+358 
-364 TPNFIVINCLLL
+364 
-376 SAEIDKLAGK
+376 EITEKKEDKEK
-386 QAESTG
+386 TESSSVV
-392 KDLTTKAEADDGDKA
+392 KKEDSDKS
-407 DNTVSSTSKDEEG
+407 DNTVSSTSKDDEG
-420 NDESVD
+420 N
-426 AFELA
+426 
-431 GDEKDA
+431 
-437 QPADAASSTATA
+437 
-449 EESVDK
+449 EESVDVFELEGDAK
-455 INGKAAAE
+455 DPEVSNSSSATEAPKESRDKLNGKTVAEEIMVIDDSSSGSPDADKAASDGE
-463 DVATADE
+463 DVVVIDE
-470 NSSGLPDQESLNNAK
+470 NSKESTKVEVEA
-485 QGSDSDDINVTDDLP
+485 T
-500 PEPSDNSKGS
+500 PSEGN
-510 NNADKSASKKEDD
+510 EVV
-523 ESIASSTSGDDK
+523 ASSTSSSEEKSQKADE
-535 RGDDDTTPL
+535 
-544 AAQAGD
+544 
-550 DDVATTSQSPC
+550 DVATTSKSTPSIRV
-561 PNIKLT
+561 PL
-567 NDGQKQIEIEDPDD
+567 DGQKQIEIEDPDD

-599 IYDETTE
+599 IYDETME

-614 PKIRCEVLRGQNL
+614 PKIRCEVLRGKNL

-650 LGAEVQ
+650 LGADVQ
-656 SNISKEITHL
+656 PNIGKEITHL

-679 KKELNIKVVN
+679 KKEAAIKVVN
-689 ANWLWACAE
+689 ANWLWTCAE

-704 ERLFP
+704 EKLFP
-709 LDRKSRNK
+709 LDRKVRNK

-730 VVNYNERSEI
+730 VVNYSERSEI
-740 SPSSSMQQE
+740 SPSSSKQQE
-749 QGGNFRETLN
+749 EQSGNFRETLN

-826 MGAPGATA
+826 IGAPNVLEY
-834 ADFDKS
+834 DIS
-840 SNEGDE
+840 SNEEGDDKD
-846 NEDEENEEDDDEM
+846 EDAEADDDDEM

-866 AGEELP
+866 GEELP
-872 SDLEMGSDS
+872 SDLEIGSDS
-881 NSENNQDDEGDDGE
+881 NSEKDPEDEDDGE

>member
-1 MQKTSEEDA
+1 MQNMSDEEGVAPSRTAGGVAAAKAADGDDGGGNVGGSG
-10 THTTQIACKPQTDAE
+10 TN
-25 DTGGG
+25 GGG
-30 GGGSNVAGGA
+30 GGGGGGGI
-40 NRIVV
+40 IVLR
-45 AAALGAT
+45 AALGET
-52 ETRIRINKW
+52 ETRAVINKW

-67 NVSAAQILFLYQQ
+67 FVSAAQILFLYQPV
-80 LGDDGKPVKKDDTT
+80 GEDGKPGKSGDSA
-94 IHKYKSN
+94 IQKYKSQ

-112 EGEIVIKGDALLE
+112 DGELLAKGDAILE

-198 DQTVIHTTNDSV
+198 DQTVIHTTNDTV
-210 PDNIKGIYHFQLY
+210 PNNIKGIYHFQLY

-233 LRPGTAEFLERMSQL
+233 LRPGTSEFLERMSQL

-269 DPDGKFFSHR
+269 DPEGKFFSHR

-286 FNATSKTDNLKAL
+286 FNATSKTDNLKYGLISDRSNLLVCLNNSLNCRAL

-351 EGVDFKG
+351 EGVDFK
-358 KLIAAL
+358 
-364 TPNFIVINCLLL
+364 
-376 SAEIDKLAGK
+376 EITEKKEDKD
-386 QAESTG
+386 
-392 KDLTTKAEADDGDKA
+392 KDEPSSEAKPEETEKA
-407 DNTVSSTSKDEEG
+407 DNTVSSTSKDDEG
-420 NDESVD
+420 N
-426 AFELA
+426 
-431 GDEKDA
+431 
-437 QPADAASSTATA
+437 
-449 EESVDK
+449 EESVDVFDLESGEAK
-455 INGKAAAE
+455 DPEFSNSSSATETPKEPSDKLNGKTSLKEELVVIDDSSPVSLDAEKPVSEGE
-463 DVATADE
+463 DVVVIDE
-470 NSSGLPDQESLNNAK
+470 NSKDSTNA
-485 QGSDSDDINVTDDLP
+485 GGAAMEVTP
-500 PEPSDNSKGS
+500 PEENEV
-510 NNADKSASKKEDD
+510 AV
-523 ESIASSTSGDDK
+523 ASSTSSTEEKSPKAKGED
-535 RGDDDTTPL
+535 L
-544 AAQAGD
+544 ASTSKAQ
-550 DDVATTSQSPC
+550 
-561 PNIKLT
+561 
-567 NDGQKQIEIEDPDD
+567 DGQKQIEIEDPDD

-614 PKIRCEVLRGQNL
+614 PKIRSEVLRGQNL

-638 LEQSRAY
+638 MEQSRAY

-656 SNISKEITHL
+656 QNIGKEITHL

-679 KKELNIKVVN
+679 KKEVNIKVVN
-689 ANWLWACAE
+689 ANWLWTCAE

-704 ERLFP
+704 EKLFP
-709 LDRKSRNK
+709 LDRKVRNK

-730 VVNYNERSEI
+730 VVNYSERSEI
-740 SPSSSMQQE
+740 SPSSSKQQE
-749 QGGNFRETLN
+749 EQSGNFRETLN

-819 TRSEDVM
+819 TRAEDVM
-826 MGAPGATA
+826 IGAPNII
-834 ADFDKS
+834 DFDKS
-840 SNEGDE
+840 SNEEGDDNNE
-846 NEDEENEEDDDEM
+846 EEDEEDDDDEM

-866 AGEELP
+866 GEDVP
-872 SDLEMGSDS
+872 SDLEFGSDS
-881 NSENNQDDEGDDGE
+881 NSENNQEDEDDGE

>member
-1 MQKTSEEDA
+1 MQNTA
-10 THTTQIACKPQTDAE
+10 DAE
-25 DTGGG
+25 GAMPSRVAGGAAKDGDDG
-30 GGGSNVAGGA
+30 GGGSGSGGGSGGGGNNTNNNA
-40 NRIVV
+40 SGIIVLR
-45 AAALGAT
+45 AALGEN
-52 ETRIRINKW
+52 ETSAVINKW

-67 NVSAAQILFLYQQ
+67 FVSAAQILFLYTPMAA
-80 LGDDGKPVKKDDTT
+80 DGLKPGAGSGKADSSVQ
-94 IHKYKSN
+94 KYKSQ

-112 EGEIVIKGDALLE
+112 DGELLSKGDAILE

-198 DQTVIHTTNDSV
+198 DQTVIHTTNDTV
-210 PDNIKGIYHFQLY
+210 PENIKGIYHFQLY
-223 GPQSPWYHTR
+223 GPHSPWYHTR

-351 EGVDFKG
+351 EGVDFK
-358 KLIAAL
+358 
-364 TPNFIVINCLLL
+364 
-376 SAEIDKLAGK
+376 EITEKKDDKDK
-386 QAESTG
+386 TESSSEV
-392 KDLTTKAEADDGDKA
+392 KPEDPDKG
-407 DNTVSSTSKDEEG
+407 DNTVSSTSKDGEG
-420 NDESVD
+420 N
-426 AFELA
+426 
-431 GDEKDA
+431 
-437 QPADAASSTATA
+437 
-449 EESVDK
+449 EESVDVFELESDSK
-455 INGKAAAE
+455 DPEISNSSTAAEAPKESPSDKLNGKTAAE
-463 DVATADE
+463 EIMVVDDSSSGSPDAEKAASDGEDVVVIDE
-470 NSSGLPDQESLNNAK
+470 NSKESTKAEVVEATPAEK
-485 QGSDSDDINVTDDLP
+485 SDVVP
-500 PEPSDNSKGS
+500 
-510 NNADKSASKKEDD
+510 
-523 ESIASSTSGDDK
+523 SSTTSPEEK
-535 RGDDDTTPL
+535 RPKNDE
-544 AAQAGD
+544 
-550 DDVATTSQSPC
+550 DVATTSKSTPSLRV
-561 PNIKLT
+561 PLE
-567 NDGQKQIEIEDPDD
+567 GQKQIEIEDPDD

-606 IPDLKIIV
+606 IPDLKVIV
-614 PKIRCEVLRGQNL
+614 PKIRCEVLRGKNL

-650 LGAEVQ
+650 LGADVQ
-656 SNISKEITHL
+656 PNIGKGITHL

-679 KKELNIKVVN
+679 KKEPAIKVVN
-689 ANWLWACAE
+689 ANWLWTCAE

-704 ERLFP
+704 EKLFP
-709 LDRKSRNK
+709 LDRKVRNK

-730 VVNYNERSEI
+730 VVNYSERSEI
-740 SPSSSMQQE
+740 SPSSSKQQE
-749 QGGNFRETLN
+749 EQSGNFRETLN

-826 MGAPGATA
+826 IGAPNVLE
-834 ADFDKS
+834 FDIS
-840 SNEGDE
+840 SNEEGDDN
-846 NEDEENEEDDDEM
+846 NEKEDDDDEM

-866 AGEELP
+866 GEDLP
-872 SDLEMGSDS
+872 SDLEIGSDS
-881 NSENNQDDEGDDGE
+881 NSEKDPEDEDDGE

-901 ALEREFLGLED
+901 ALEREFLGLEDFDI

>member
-1 MQKTSEEDA
+1 MQNTPDEEGAPPKAAPVGVA
-10 THTTQIACKPQTDAE
+10 TALEGD
-25 DTGGG
+25 DGGG
-30 GGGSNVAGGA
+30 GGEISAGSAGGSSGI
-40 NRIVV
+40 IVLR
-45 AAALGAT
+45 ALLGDA
-52 ETRIRINKW
+52 ETRARINKW

-67 NVSAAQILFLYQQ
+67 FVSAAQILFLYQPV
-80 LGDDGKPVKKDDTT
+80 GEDGKPRAEKAGERKAGESG
-94 IHKYKSN
+94 IQKYKSQ

-112 EGEIVIKGDALLE
+112 DGELVTKGDAILE

-198 DQTVIHTTNDSV
+198 DQTVIHTTNDTV
-210 PDNIKGIYHFQLY
+210 PENIKGIYHFQLY

-233 LRPGTAEFLERMSQL
+233 LRPGTAEFLESMSQL

-351 EGVDFKG
+351 EGVDFK
-358 KLIAAL
+358 
-364 TPNFIVINCLLL
+364 
-376 SAEIDKLAGK
+376 EITEKKEEKDKP
-386 QAESTG
+386 ESG
-392 KDLTTKAEADDGDKA
+392 GEEKSEEDEKNDK
-407 DNTVSSTSKDEEG
+407 TVSSTSKDDEG
-420 NDESVD
+420 
-426 AFELA
+426 
-431 GDEKDA
+431 
-437 QPADAASSTATA
+437 T
-449 EESVDK
+449 EESVDVVDTESSNEPIDK
-455 INGKAAAE
+455 LNGKSPAEEIISIDDSPSAAQKPPSEAD
-463 DVATADE
+463 DVVVIDE
-470 NSSGLPDQESLNNAK
+470 SN
-485 QGSDSDDINVTDDLP
+485 
-500 PEPSDNSKGS
+500 SDNSKES
-510 NNADKSASKKEDD
+510 TKVEVEKATSAE
-523 ESIASSTSGDDK
+523 ASSTTKIEEDALTSEVD
-535 RGDDDTTPL
+535 
-544 AAQAGD
+544 A
-550 DDVATTSQSPC
+550 ATTSKETP
-561 PNIKLT
+561 IIRVT
-567 NDGQKQIEIEDPDD
+567 HDGQKQIEIEDPDD

-599 IYDETTE
+599 IYDETME

-614 PKIRCEVLRGQNL
+614 PKIRCEVLRNQNL

-656 SNISKEITHL
+656 GNIGKETTHL

-679 KKELNIKVVN
+679 KKEANIKVVN
-689 ANWLWACAE
+689 ANWLWSCAE

-704 ERLFP
+704 EKLFP
-709 LDRKSRNK
+709 LDRKVRNK

-730 VVNYNERSEI
+730 VVNYSERSEI
-740 SPSSSMQQE
+740 SPSSSKQQE
-749 QGGNFRETLN
+749 EQSGNFRETLN

-773 KDYETFFESDSSSD
+773 KDYDNFFESDSSSD

-819 TRSEDVM
+819 TRGEDVM
-826 MGAPGATA
+826 MGAPLN
-834 ADFDKS
+834 FDK
-840 SNEGDE
+840 EGITEEPDDN
-846 NEDEENEEDDDEM
+846 NEDGEEDDDDEM

-866 AGEELP
+866 GEELP
-872 SDLEMGSDS
+872 SDFEFGSDS
-881 NSENNQDDEGDDGE
+881 NSDNNQEDEDDGE

>member
-1 MQKTSEEDA
+1 MFCKMEKLGQEETA
-10 THTTQIACKPQTDAE
+10 HSSRIAVNSSKDG
-25 DTGGG
+25 DDGGG
-30 GGGSNVAGGA
+30 GGGISGGGGSA
-40 NRIVV
+40 KGIVV
-45 AAALGAT
+45 NAALGDT

-67 NVSAAQILFLYQQ
+67 FVSAAQILFLYQEV
-80 LGDDGKPVKKDDTT
+80 GDDGKPSKVGNIT
-94 IHKYKSN
+94 IQKYKSN

-112 EGEIVIKGDALLE
+112 DGEMIVKGDAILE

-141 CGADLRQNENGQT
+141 CGADLRKDDNGQT

-198 DQTVIHTTNDSV
+198 DQTVIHTTNDTV
-210 PDNIKGIYHFQLY
+210 PENIKGIYHFQLY

-269 DPDGKFFSHR
+269 DPEGKFFSHR

-351 EGVDFKG
+351 EGVDFKDM
-358 KLIAAL
+358 
-364 TPNFIVINCLLL
+364 
-376 SAEIDKLAGK
+376 AEKEEEK
-386 QAESTG
+386 
-392 KDLTTKAEADDGDKA
+392 DKA
-407 DNTVSSTSKDEEG
+407 DGESEIKTEDPDKGDNTVSSTSKDEDG
-420 NDESVD
+420 NEEHVD
-426 AFELA
+426 VLEHENDA
-431 GDEKDA
+431 KDA
-437 QPADAASSTATA
+437 EVTNTSNIT
-449 EESVDK
+449 ESKELKDK
-455 INGKAAAE
+455 LNGKADKDVDVEADADADADTDTIVDNSSSGTPDPQKPASDSEDIVVDDVTSENSKDSTSALKVDANTEIDSKVTAAE
-463 DVATADE
+463 T
-470 NSSGLPDQESLNNAK
+470 N
-485 QGSDSDDINVTDDLP
+485 DLVQ
-500 PEPSDNSKGS
+500 
-510 NNADKSASKKEDD
+510 
-523 ESIASSTSGDDK
+523 SSTSPTDK
-535 RGDDDTTPL
+535 ENQSQVSGED
-544 AAQAGD
+544 A
-550 DDVATTSQSPC
+550 ATTSKSPIVKVN
-561 PNIKLT
+561 PDDGKL
-567 NDGQKQIEIEDPDD
+567 IEIEDPDD

-599 IYDETTE
+599 IYDETME

-614 PKIRCEVLRGQNL
+614 PKIRCEVLRGKNL
-627 VFSGLVPTQMK
+627 VFSGLVPTQMR

-656 SNISKEITHL
+656 PNINKESTHL

-679 KKELNIKVVN
+679 KKEVNIRVVN
-689 ANWLWACAE
+689 ANWLWTCAE

-704 ERLFP
+704 EKLFP
-709 LDRKSRNK
+709 LDRKVRNK

-730 VVNYNERSEI
+730 VVNYSERSEI
-740 SPSSSMQQE
+740 SPSSSKQQE
-749 QGGNFRETLN
+749 EQSGNFRETLN
-759 PLLVFTNADIESMN
+759 PLLVLTNEEIDSMN
-773 KDYETFFESDSSSD
+773 KDYDTFFESDSSSD

-807 EDDNSN
+807 EDENSN

-819 TRSEDVM
+819 MRTGDVM
-826 MGAPGATA
+826 MGAPSL
-834 ADFDKS
+834 ADFD
-840 SNEGDE
+840 EDE
-846 NEDEENEEDDDEM
+846 RERDDNNEDEEDDDDEI

-866 AGEELP
+866 GEELP
-872 SDLEMGSDS
+872 SDLEIGSDS
-881 NSENNQDDEGDDGE
+881 NSENNQEDEDDGE

>member
-1 MQKTSEEDA
+1 MQNLSDEEGVPPSRTAGGVAA
-10 THTTQIACKPQTDAE
+10 TKAPDG
-25 DTGGG
+25 DDGGGNVGGSGSNGGG
-30 GGGSNVAGGA
+30 GGGGI
-40 NRIVV
+40 IVLR
-45 AAALGAT
+45 AALGEN
-52 ETRIRINKW
+52 ETRAVINKW

-67 NVSAAQILFLYQQ
+67 FVSAAQILFLYQPV
-80 LGDDGKPVKKDDTT
+80 GEDGKPGKSGDSAVQ
-94 IHKYKSN
+94 KYKSQ

-112 EGEIVIKGDALLE
+112 DGELLAKGDAILE

-198 DQTVIHTTNDSV
+198 DQTVIHTTNDTV
-210 PDNIKGIYHFQLY
+210 PNNIKGIYHFQLY

-233 LRPGTAEFLERMSQL
+233 LRPGTSEFLERMSQL

-269 DPDGKFFSHR
+269 DPEGKFFSHR

-358 KLIAAL
+358 GLSIKLYSLGLITTVVGFL
-364 TPNFIVINCLLL
+364 
-376 SAEIDKLAGK
+376 AEITEKKEDEDKVKSSGGAK
-386 QAESTG
+386 PKET
-392 KDLTTKAEADDGDKA
+392 EKA
-407 DNTVSSTSKDEEG
+407 DNTVSSTSKDDEG
-420 NDESVD
+420 NEESVD
-426 AFELA
+426 VFEVKA
-431 GDEKDA
+431 GETKDPEVSNSASTTETPQELSDKLNGKTSSKEEIVVIDDSSPGSLDAKKPASEGEDVVVIDENSKDSTNVGVTA
-437 QPADAASSTATA
+437 IDVTPTEGSEVAAASSTNTT
-449 EESVDK
+449 EDK
-455 INGKAAAE
+455 NPKAKGE
-463 DVATADE
+463 DLA
-470 NSSGLPDQESLNNAK
+470 
-485 QGSDSDDINVTDDLP
+485 
-500 PEPSDNSKGS
+500 
-510 NNADKSASKKEDD
+510 
-523 ESIASSTSGDDK
+523 STSK
-535 RGDDDTTPL
+535 
-544 AAQAGD
+544 
-550 DDVATTSQSPC
+550 SP
-561 PNIKLT
+561 T
-567 NDGQKQIEIEDPDD
+567 AHDGQKQIEIEDPDD

-614 PKIRCEVLRGQNL
+614 PKIRSEVLRGQNL

-638 LEQSRAY
+638 MEQSRAY

-656 SNISKEITHL
+656 QNIGKEITHL

-679 KKELNIKVVN
+679 KKEANIKVVN
-689 ANWLWACAE
+689 ANWLWTCAE

-704 ERLFP
+704 EKLFP
-709 LDRKSRNK
+709 LDRKVRNK

-730 VVNYNERSEI
+730 VVNYSERSEI
-740 SPSSSMQQE
+740 SPSSSKQQE
-749 QGGNFRETLN
+749 EQSGNFRETLN

-819 TRSEDVM
+819 TRAEDVM
-826 MGAPGATA
+826 IGAPNII
-834 ADFDKS
+834 DFDKS
-840 SNEGDE
+840 SNEEGDD
-846 NEDEENEEDDDEM
+846 NNEEEEEDDDDEM

-866 AGEELP
+866 GEDVP
-872 SDLEMGSDS
+872 SDLEFGSDS
-881 NSENNQDDEGDDGE
+881 NSENNQEDEDDGE

>member
-1 MQKTSEEDA
+1 MQKTSVEVK
-10 THTTQIACKPQTDAE
+10 THVVPIASKPTRDV
-25 DTGGG
+25 DDG
-30 GGGSNVAGGA
+30 GGGSASSGGSV
-40 NRIVV
+40 NRIIVN
-45 AAALGAT
+45 AALAPT

-80 LGDDGKPVKKDDTT
+80 LGEDGKPIKKGDSTFL
-94 IHKYKSN
+94 KYKSN

-141 CGADLRQNENGQT
+141 CGADLRQNDNGQT

-185 LLADRK
+185 LLTDRK

-198 DQTVIHTTNDSV
+198 DQTVIHTTNDTV

-233 LRPGTAEFLERMSQL
+233 LRPGTAEFLEKMSKL

-351 EGVDFKG
+351 EGVDFK
-358 KLIAAL
+358 
-364 TPNFIVINCLLL
+364 
-376 SAEIDKLAGK
+376 EIDKI
-386 QAESTG
+386 AE
-392 KDLTTKAEADDGDKA
+392 KKAEVSNKPSDKEQEPKTEDTKDKD

-420 NDESVD
+420 NEEDSSVD
-426 AFELA
+426 IFDL
-431 GDEKDA
+431 GSDTKDA
-437 QPADAASSTATA
+437 MDTKEPAVNNSCEKLNGKATTTA
-449 EESVDK
+449 EETLNV
-455 INGKAAAE
+455 
-463 DVATADE
+463 DE
-470 NSSGLPDQESLNNAK
+470 NSSGLPETEAQSSGNK
-485 QGSDSDDINVTDDLP
+485 GSDSDEINVIDEVPMDSSKAEKLP
-500 PEPSDNSKGS
+500 PKR
-510 NNADKSASKKEDD
+510 EDD
-523 ESIASSTSGDDK
+523 ESIASSTSGDEKQVAEADEEAAK
-535 RGDDDTTPL
+535 ATT
-544 AAQAGD
+544 D
-550 DDVATTSQSPC
+550 NVATTSQMK
-561 PNIKLT
+561 IT
-567 NDGQKQIEIEDPDD
+567 TDGQKQIEIEDPDD

-614 PKIRCEVLRGQNL
+614 PKIRCEVLRGQVL

-656 SNISKEITHL
+656 SNISKDVTHL

-679 KKELNIKVVN
+679 KKEPNIKVVN

-698 RWEHVE
+698 RWEHVD

-709 LDRKSRNK
+709 LDRKVRNK

-807 EDDNSN
+807 EDETSN

-826 MGAPGATA
+826 LGTATGVVE
-834 ADFDKS
+834 FDKNS
-840 SNEGDE
+840 SNDE
-846 NEDEENEEDDDEM
+846 DEPEDEEKEEEEDDDEV

-866 AGEELP
+866 GEELP

-881 NSENNQDDEGDDGE
+881 NSENNQEDDGDDGE

>member
-1 MQKTSEEDA
+1 MQNIADEEGA
-10 THTTQIACKPQTDAE
+10 TPSRAPGGVAKDG
-25 DTGGG
+25 DDGGGGSRSGGG
-30 GGGSNVAGGA
+30 GGNNTNNNAGGI
-40 NRIVV
+40 IVLR
-45 AAALGAT
+45 AALGEN
-52 ETRIRINKW
+52 ETSAVINKW

-67 NVSAAQILFLYQQ
+67 FVSAAQILFLYTPV
-80 LGDDGKPVKKDDTT
+80 GPDGKPGGGSGKADSS
-94 IHKYKSN
+94 IQKYKSQ

-112 EGEIVIKGDALLE
+112 DGELLSKGDAILV

-198 DQTVIHTTNDSV
+198 DQTVIHTTNDTV

-223 GPQSPWYHTR
+223 GPHSPWYHTR

-269 DPDGKFFSHR
+269 DPEGKFFSHR

-351 EGVDFKG
+351 EGVDFK
-358 KLIAAL
+358 
-364 TPNFIVINCLLL
+364 
-376 SAEIDKLAGK
+376 EITEKKEDKDK
-386 QAESTG
+386 TESSSEV
-392 KDLTTKAEADDGDKA
+392 KPEDPDKG
-407 DNTVSSTSKDEEG
+407 DNTVSSTSKDDEG
-420 NDESVD
+420 N
-426 AFELA
+426 
-431 GDEKDA
+431 
-437 QPADAASSTATA
+437 
-449 EESVDK
+449 EESVDVFELESDAK
-455 INGKAAAE
+455 DPEISDSSIPAEAPKEPPSDKLNGKTVSEEIMVVDDSSSGSPDAEKAASDGE
-463 DVATADE
+463 DVVVID
-470 NSSGLPDQESLNNAK
+470 
-485 QGSDSDDINVTDDLP
+485 
-500 PEPSDNSKGS
+500 DNSK
-510 NNADKSASKKEDD
+510 
-523 ESIASSTSGDDK
+523 ESTKAEVVEVTPAEKNEVVPSSTTSPEEKSPTNDE
-535 RGDDDTTPL
+535 
-544 AAQAGD
+544 
-550 DDVATTSQSPC
+550 DVATTSKST
-561 PNIKLT
+561 PNLRVPL
-567 NDGQKQIEIEDPDD
+567 DGQKQIEIEDPDD

-606 IPDLKIIV
+606 IPDLKVIV
-614 PKIRCEVLRGQNL
+614 PKIRCEVLRGKNL

-650 LGAEVQ
+650 LGADVQ
-656 SNISKEITHL
+656 PNIGKGITHL

-679 KKELNIKVVN
+679 KKEATIKVVN
-689 ANWLWACAE
+689 ANWLWTCAE

-704 ERLFP
+704 EKLFP
-709 LDRKSRNK
+709 LDRKVRNK

-730 VVNYNERSEI
+730 VVNYSERSEI
-740 SPSSSMQQE
+740 SPSSSKQQE
-749 QGGNFRETLN
+749 EQSGNFRETLN

-826 MGAPGATA
+826 IGAPNVME
-834 ADFDKS
+834 FDIS
-840 SNEGDE
+840 SNEEGDDN
-846 NEDEENEEDDDEM
+846 NEKEDDDDEM

-866 AGEELP
+866 GEDLP
-872 SDLEMGSDS
+872 SDLEIGSDS
-881 NSENNQDDEGDDGE
+881 NSEKDPEDEDDGE

-901 ALEREFLGLED
+901 ALEREFLGLEDFDI